1 MSVLLILLTVPND
14 IVCANCRCDEI
25 ADLTNLIDFAN
36 SGRPRAG
43 MLSVLLPTPQGSRFG
58 SHWKRER
65 FFGDHPFHVFRCD

>member
-43 MLSVLLPTPQGSRFG
+43 MLIAVVDANPHMHQLTSI
-58 SHWKRER
+58 
-65 FFGDHPFHVFRCD
+65 